1 MGLLEW
7 LIPTAGV
14 LLTVVVWGSFA
25 LRRSRAR
32 ADAPAGAQQRR
43 IRVKEGYDPAEI
55 HVAAGRPVRLVFR
68 REETAPCSERVVFGD
83 LGISVDLPAFQDV
96 AVDLPA
102 SEPGAHSFCC
112 QMNMLRGRL
121 IVDANSS
128 VRTADARQAVAT

>member
-14 LLTVVVWGSFA
+14 LVTVVVWSTFA
-25 LRRSRAR
+25 LRRSPAR
-32 ADAPAGAQQRR
+32 TNTPAGTQQRR
-43 IRVKEGYDPAEI
+43 IRVKEGYDPAEV

-68 REETAPCSERVVFGD
+68 REETAPCSERVVFPA

-102 SEPGAHSFCC
+102 SAPGVHSFYC
-112 QMNMLRGRL
+112 QMHTLQGWL
-121 IVDANSS
+121 IVDANTT
-128 VRTADARQAVAT
+128 VGAADRQQEVAA

>member
-1 MGLLEW
+1 MLEW
-7 LIPTAGV
+7 LIPAAGV
-14 LLTVVVWGSFA
+14 LLTIVVWGAFA
-25 LRRSRAR
+25 LRRAGAR

-96 AVDLPA
+96 TVDLPA

-112 QMNMLRGRL
+112 QMHMLQGWL
-121 IVDANSS
+121 IVDANGS
-128 VRTADARQAVAT
+128 VRAAGRRKAVAA